1 VSLRLVLASCLLILA
16 LAAPA
21 QAQDAAAARVEAL
34 FTQTIESHWFAP
46 SFLKQVPA
54 DQVAA
59 IVRRLAGQLGV
70 FEGVRPEGA
79 GYAAVFEKG
88 EVPVRITLDAQ
99 GRIAGLFFGP
109 PRPRLASLADAEKKM
124 AALPGKKSLL
134 VLKNDEVLAAL
145 DPDARLAVG
154 SAFKL
159 SVLAALLD
167 QIEAGALAWDEV
179 VPLENAYRSLP
190 TGALA
195 DWPAGTPVTLASLA
209 GRMIAESDNTATDH
223 LIHRLGRERVEVYAY
238 ANVPLLTTRAAF
250 VIKANPDLARRWRE
264 SSASERRKIV
274 ADAER
279 RPLPTVRQL
288 FAAPPA
294 PEVEW
299 FYSVREL
306 CELAQRAAD
315 TPLAGINPGLARREA
330 WKRVVY
336 KGGSEPGVLNLTTL
350 LIDEKGTRYCVAATW
365 NAEGLDENALSGLY
379 GAVLELLARERP

>member
-1 VSLRLVLASCLLILA
+1 MSLRPALAGCLLVLA

-21 QAQDAAAARVEAL
+21 PAQDAAASRVEAL
-34 FTQTIESHWFAP
+34 FTQKIESRWFAP

-54 DQVAA
+54 AQVAA
-59 IVRRLAGQLGV
+59 IVRRLAGQLGA

-79 GYAAVFEKG
+79 GYAAVFAKG

-109 PRPRLASLADAEKKM
+109 PRPRLASLAEAEKRM
-124 AALPGKKSLL
+124 AALAGKKSLL
-134 VLKNDEVLAAL
+134 VLKGDEVLAAL

-167 QIEAGALAWDEV
+167 RVEAGELRWETT
-179 VPLENAYRSLP
+179 VPLKDAWKSLP

-195 DWPAGTPVTLASLA
+195 DWPEGTPLTLADLA

-223 LIHRLGRERVEVYAY
+223 PIQRLGRERVEPYAY
-238 ANVPLLTTRAAF
+238 GNVPLLSTRAAF
-250 VIKANPDLARRWRE
+250 VIKADPDLARRWRE
-264 SSASERRKIV
+264 AAPTERRKLI
-274 ADAER
+274 AQAES
-279 RPLPTVRQL
+279 RPLPTLQRL

-306 CELAQRAAD
+306 CELAQRAAA

-336 KGGSEPGVLNLTTL
+336 KGGSEPGVLNLTTWL
-350 LIDEKGTRYCVAATW
+350 EDDAGTRYCVAATW
-365 NAEGLDENALSGLY
+365 NAEELDENALFGLY
-379 GAVLELLARERP
+379 GAVLELLAQMRP